1 MRLRLKGGPLL
12 ERRLDMGAPKRDISW
27 GAEVLRHF
35 VGAQETLWSSLLKAK
50 KEGEKP
56 MPEQKRFCDYHISQ
70 GQASSFHFLS
80 IYHILY
86 IYYHLFILK
95 LFKRVVAACVV
106 VWKGL
111 SGVNHHSSTP
121 FKERL

>member
-70 GQASSFHFLS
+70 GQASSFHFPSTISYTS
-80 IYHILY
+80 II
-86 IYYHLFILK
+86 IYSF
-95 LFKRVVAACVV
+95 
-106 VWKGL
+106 
-111 SGVNHHSSTP
+111 
-121 FKERL
+121 